1 MVDAHQ
7 RPGDLVARNIQRGRD
22 HGIPGY
28 DKLRKACG
36 MTDLIGTETPEEISE
51 ATWGKLME
59 TYNND
64 PSQIDGFTAGLAE
77 IVTAEDGMVGP
88 LFACIIKRQ
97 FEKLRDGDRF
107 FFSHER
113 SQGPLRPG
121 TPHPQGLPDVAK
133 QNIQG
138 RTLGA
143 ILCENLD
150 SDVLESK
157 IIGQDVFKTM
167 SSETNPQLD
176 CNNIK
181 LGSGMLDIEGI
192 FTEALSEEEDRMKK
206 GLPNLLDPQD
216 ETEDETEAEADIA
229 TSRQASEESSP
240 YHWRRRFPTV

>member
-1 MVDAHQ
+1 MQ
-7 RPGDLVARNIQRGRD
+7 LLFSRQ
-22 HGIPGY
+22 
-28 DKLRKACG
+28 
-36 MTDLIGTETPEEISE
+36 
-51 ATWGKLME
+51 
-59 TYNND
+59 
-64 PSQIDGFTAGLAE
+64 
-77 IVTAEDGMVGP
+77 VGP

-121 TPHPQGLPDVAK
+121 TPYPQGLPDVAK

-176 CNNIK
+176 CTNIK
-181 LGSGMLDIEGI
+181 LGGGMLDIEGI